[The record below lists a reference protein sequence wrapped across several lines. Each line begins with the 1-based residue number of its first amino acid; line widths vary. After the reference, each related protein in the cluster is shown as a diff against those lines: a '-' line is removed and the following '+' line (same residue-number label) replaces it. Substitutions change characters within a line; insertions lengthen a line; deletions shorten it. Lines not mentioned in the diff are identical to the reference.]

1 MVIGSGWS
9 PGRELIAS
17 AVQARGKEYELL
29 RRLGSSEAGHP
40 IVHSPAK
47 S

>member
-17 AVQARGKEYELL
+17 AVQAKGKEYELL
-29 RRLGSSEAGHP
+29 WRQGSSEAGHP
-40 IVHSPAK
+40 IAHSTAK